1 MKREYLVN
9 VSLIAVIAGLI
20 LIAATGCGGGSVAE
34 TPPAESPS
42 SIEPM
47 DYNDPKYT
55 DAEVI
60 DHMMRSTY
68 ADFDPANAL
77 ARVPVIEDKL
87 AKAEKALADNDK
99 SIRFSGEMI
108 KRLKKELSYFP
119 PSYLNWEEYRRAK
132 GDDPVKFKE
141 TKNRH
146 LANEVAYSK
155 SLSQRDL
162 NIKFQVKLRKEEIKY
177 LKGIAS

>member
-1 MKREYLVN
+1 MRKEYLVN
-9 VSLIAVIAGLI
+9 VTLIAAISALI
-20 LIAATGCGGGSVAE
+20 VVAATGCGGDSVAE
-34 TPPAESPS
+34 TSPVEAPS

-77 ARVPVIEDKL
+77 ARVPVIEEKL
-87 AKAEKALADNDK
+87 AKAEKALSDNEK
-99 SIRFSGEMI
+99 SIRFTGEMI

-119 PSYLNWEEYRRAK
+119 PSYLNWEEYRRSK

-141 TKNRH
+141 TKSRH

-162 NIKFQVKLRKEEIKY
+162 DIKFQVKLRKEEIKY